1 LVTRNVKEANV
12 SKRVLAIV
20 AAIFLV
26 GSLAESADQILT
38 RTDPRFKAARPIPS
52 QPDTGSDSC
61 VGVPIIGSLPY
72 TDSATTCGFTNDISS
87 YTGVCTLSSIPY
99 PGEDVVYQMNL
110 GGVNDVAFSMDVTGS
125 TGDLALFVLS
135 ACGDGTSC
143 VTNSQDSIGVGVGP
157 ELIAS
162 TTYGSGTGGT
172 FYVYVDSYY
181 AAGQAGSC
189 GTYTLNATGTL
200 PVELVEFTVE

>member
-1 LVTRNVKEANV
+1 M

-20 AAIFLV
+20 AVIFLV
-26 GSLAESADQILT
+26 GALAESADQILT
-38 RTDPRFKAARPIPS
+38 RSDPRFKPARVPLAL
-52 QPDTGSDSC
+52 PDVGSDSC
-61 VGVPIIGSLPY
+61 VGVPVIAGLPY
-72 TDSATTCGFTNDISS
+72 ADSGSTCGFANDIGS
-87 YTGVCTLSSIPY
+87 YTGTCTLASIPY
-99 PGEDVVYQMNL
+99 PGPDVVYQMNL
-110 GGVNDVAFSMDVTGS
+110 GGVNDVAFSMDVTAS

-135 ACGDGTSC
+135 ACGNGTTC
-143 VTNSQDSIGVGVGP
+143 ITNSQDSIGAGVGP

-162 TTYGSGTGGT
+162 TTYGTGSGGT

-181 AAGQAGSC
+181 AVGQAGSC